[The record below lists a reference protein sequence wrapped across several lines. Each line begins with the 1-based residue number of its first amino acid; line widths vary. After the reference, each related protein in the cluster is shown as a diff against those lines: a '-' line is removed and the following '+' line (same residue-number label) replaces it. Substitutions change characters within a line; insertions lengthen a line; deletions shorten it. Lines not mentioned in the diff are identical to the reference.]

1 MSDKAKAQLMTYAAH
16 IQETMFECNRL
27 YERVGS
33 LRDSADLEEK
43 KYFNTCRGLLSQV
56 WDSLNKLYDVLPDD
70 RAEMKLP
77 KF

>member
-1 MSDKAKAQLMTYAAH
+1 MNDKKTEQRMTYAAH
-16 IQETMFECNRL
+16 IQETMFDCNRL

-33 LRDSADLEEK
+33 LRDSADLDEK

-56 WDSLNKLYDVLPDD
+56 WDSLNKLYDQLPDD
-70 RAEMKLP
+70 RAEMTLP